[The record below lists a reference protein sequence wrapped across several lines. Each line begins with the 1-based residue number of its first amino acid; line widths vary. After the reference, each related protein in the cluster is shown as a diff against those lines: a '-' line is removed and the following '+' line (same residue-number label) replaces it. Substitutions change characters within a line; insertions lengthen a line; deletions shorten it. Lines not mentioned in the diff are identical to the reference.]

1 MCAAELFLL
10 SLLNCLKDWSDRNS
24 FWQLILQT
32 VCSRSQLQLE
42 VEWKAVLQ
50 KQQWLNIEV
59 MVHIF
64 LASLWKVTEVVG
76 NSDVVLKFERV
87 PESIKQTQ
95 MKTQTVCL
103 SFWLGFSPLFLTW
116 PPSPSFLFSRPSHC
130 LHSLFPLLSLPR
142 CLAGFYCSS
151 DNQRLSLLCHSVW
164 VLQIAYLMEA
174 YTPGA
179 PTPTPL
185 YSCKTL
191 RTHTANTH
199 ACIAERKAVRR
210 CCVIVFV
217 HTLCRREKFTGFD
230 RGAKQRSRG

>member
-1 MCAAELFLL
+1 M
-10 SLLNCLKDWSDRNS
+10 
-24 FWQLILQT
+24 
-32 VCSRSQLQLE
+32 
-42 VEWKAVLQ
+42 
-50 KQQWLNIEV
+50 
-59 MVHIF
+59 HIF
-64 LASLWKVTEVVG
+64 LASLWKVTEVVR

-103 SFWLGFSPLFLTW
+103 SFCLTVFLLSLYFSSLFLTW

-164 VLQIAYLMEA
+164 VPQIAYLMEA

-185 YSCKTL
+185 YSCRPYVLTQP
-191 RTHTANTH
+191 THTH
-199 ACIAERKAVRR
+199 AS
-210 CCVIVFV
+210 
-217 HTLCRREKFTGFD
+217 RREKQFV
-230 RGAKQRSRG
+230 AAV